1 MRKTI
6 LVSILAMAFT
16 QAAVSGCEPEE
27 EEGVCEG
34 EDRTVPLELNVDLE
48 GEDARLVFQLLSVDP
63 EPVDLGANDW
73 TVSILDPS
81 GVALDGCTV
90 TVTPWMP
97 DHGHGSNEPEGVAG
111 SEAGQYFI
119 EGIEF
124 IMPGFWTASL
134 SATCGEVT
142 DNITLR
148 PCIEG

>member
-1 MRKTI
+1 MRKTV
-6 LVSILAMAFT
+6 LVSILAMAIAQT
-16 QAAVSGCEPEE
+16 PISGCAPEE
-27 EEGVCEG
+27 ADGVCQE
-34 EDRTVPLELNVDLE
+34 EDRAVPVEVNVDLE
-48 GEDARLVFQLLSVDP
+48 GEGGSLVFQMLSLDP

-73 TVSILDPS
+73 TVRVSDPA
-81 GVALDGCTV
+81 GVALEGCALM
-90 TVTPWMP
+90 VTPWMP

-124 IMPGFWTASL
+124 IMPGYWTASL

-142 DNITLR
+142 DNVILR